1 LQTLIEREL
10 FPRLLREINRD
21 NITAITGPRRVGKTT
36 LLIQIKEKLLKNSPV
51 PSIVD
56 LNFDR
61 LEHREII
68 TSSYDAL
75 EKYIENSIGIPLS
88 KLEHKIYLIIDEA
101 QKAKSVFERVKIL
114 YDNFKGKIKIIL
126 TGSSTLELLD
136 FSVETLAGRIHYCKV
151 SPFTLKETLV
161 AKNIISSNENGLLE
175 NLLTGQ
181 LKSSDIREKEI
192 HFHKKREQIMSVL
205 EDSLIWGTFP
215 ELCFFEDQEDKL
227 LFLANYKETYLEKDI
242 RQLEYI
248 QNLGSYSHL
257 LELLADNNGS
267 VFQYN
272 QLTNDLNISFPTLKK
287 YISLI
292 EATFLNF
299 SLYPFSQSQRRRII
313 KAPKHYYIDNG
324 LVSYLSDFYDYEG
337 LSKSGRIGAR
347 FESFFINQ
355 IRIKTQLSI
364 VKPSLFFWRTT
375 GGIEIDLVL
384 KAQHKIMPIEF
395 KYSSV
400 LKSSSSRNLSHFMD
414 IFPER
419 TNQGVVVYNGDFE
432 QVKDKDIF
440 FIPAYILF

>member
-1 LQTLIEREL
+1 MQTLIEREL

>member
-1 LQTLIEREL
+1 MDTLPTLIEREL
-10 FPRLLREINRD
+10 FPHLLREINRD

-36 LLIQIKEKLLKNSPV
+36 LLTQIKEKLLKNSPV

-68 TSSYDAL
+68 TRSYDAL

-101 QKAKSVFERVKIL
+101 QKVKSIFERVKIL

-161 AKNIISSNENGLLE
+161 AKNVISSNENGLLE

-257 LELLADNNGS
+257 LELLAENNGN

-287 YISLI
+287 
-292 EATFLNF
+292 
-299 SLYPFSQSQRRRII
+299 
-313 KAPKHYYIDNG
+313 
-324 LVSYLSDFYDYEG
+324 
-337 LSKSGRIGAR
+337 
-347 FESFFINQ
+347 
-355 IRIKTQLSI
+355 
-364 VKPSLFFWRTT
+364 
-375 GGIEIDLVL
+375 
-384 KAQHKIMPIEF
+384 
-395 KYSSV
+395 
-400 LKSSSSRNLSHFMD
+400 
-414 IFPER
+414 
-419 TNQGVVVYNGDFE
+419 
-432 QVKDKDIF
+432 
-440 FIPAYILF
+440 